1 MTTLET
7 TVPVVR
13 AFRSHP
19 SSLYQ
24 VRQFVRGQALAAG
37 LSEPVTDDILL
48 ATSEACVNAVLHSS
62 SRMVKV
68 TWRASDRCVEV
79 QVADEG
85 VFQRRVPLPEIDHT
99 AGRGILLMTAVMDEV
114 TIQEGTD
121 RSPGTVVRLMKCEP
135 AGVGS

>member
-1 MTTLET
+1 MTTLEA
-7 TVPVVR
+7 TVPVIR

-24 VRQFVRGQALAAG
+24 VRQFVRSQALASG
-37 LSEPVTDDILL
+37 LSDPITDDILL
-48 ATSEACVNAVLHSS
+48 ATSEACVNAVLHST
-62 SRMVKV
+62 SRTVRV
-68 TWRASDRCVEV
+68 TWRASDQCVEI

-85 VFQRRVPLPEIDHT
+85 VFQRRVPLPEVDQT

-135 AGVGS
+135 T

>member
-1 MTTLET
+1 MTTLEA

-24 VRQFVRGQALAAG
+24 VRQFVRSQAVAAG
-37 LSEPVTDDILL
+37 LSEAVTDDILL

-62 SRMVKV
+62 SRSVKV

-85 VFQRRVPLPEIDHT
+85 VFQRRVPLLEIDHT

-114 TIQEGTD
+114 TIQEGTQ
-121 RSPGTVVRLMKCEP
+121 RSPGTVVRLMKCES